1 MQISV
6 TQTGINCNQS
16 FLYVVFYKK
25 KDFEVL
31 LCFYVQYDAIA

>member
-6 TQTGINCNQS
+6 TQTGINYNQS
-16 FLYVVFYKK
+16 FLSSVFYKK

-31 LCFYVQYDAIA
+31 LYFYLQYDAIA